1 MGITTRAPLLFTQ
14 RTLHTARCPFRLPLG
29 GTSLDF
35 WSSRSRPQSCPQSY
49 TTRSMSSL
57 KQKPLP
63 EHEDF
68 FRYTGGRW
76 LWDEQKQLRDRYN
89 IFNVAELQ
97 RVAAKS
103 VGSKSCASMIKLPE
117 EQFNKVFR
125 LVMND
130 GKVVIA
136 SLPNPNAGPS
146 FYTTASEVAT
156 MEFVSVPSMS

>member
-1 MGITTRAPLLFTQ
+1 VALG
-14 RTLHTARCPFRLPLG
+14 RTEAA
-29 GTSLDF
+29 
-35 WSSRSRPQSCPQSY
+35 SR
-49 TTRSMSSL
+49 
-57 KQKPLP
+57 
-63 EHEDF
+63 
-68 FRYTGGRW
+68 W
-76 LWDEQKQLRDRYN
+76 YN

-103 VGSKSCASMIKLPE
+103 VGSKSRASMIKLAE
-117 EQFNKVFR
+117 GQYNKVFR

-156 MEFVSVPSMS
+156 MEFVSVLSMS

>member
-1 MGITTRAPLLFTQ
+1 MALGRTQ
-14 RTLHTARCPFRLPLG
+14 AA
-29 GTSLDF
+29 
-35 WSSRSRPQSCPQSY
+35 SR
-49 TTRSMSSL
+49 
-57 KQKPLP
+57 
-63 EHEDF
+63 
-68 FRYTGGRW
+68 W
-76 LWDEQKQLRDRYN
+76 YN

-97 RVAAKS
+97 RVAVKS
-103 VGSKSCASMIKLPE
+103 VGSKSCASMIKLAE
-117 EQFNKVFR
+117 GQYNKVFQ